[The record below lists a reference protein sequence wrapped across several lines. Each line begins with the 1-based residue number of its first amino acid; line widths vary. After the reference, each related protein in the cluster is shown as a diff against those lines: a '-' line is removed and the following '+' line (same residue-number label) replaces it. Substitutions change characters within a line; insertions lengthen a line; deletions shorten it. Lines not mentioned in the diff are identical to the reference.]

1 MSTERTVLHV
11 YGQGPEAVEHA
22 LAAIFANEERA
33 SALRLEGTYSAVLRH
48 ATSPD
53 LAAGYRYLILR
64 PHAPSQW
71 TPVLELGN
79 RTVGLEAELSRLLG
93 GAPVF
98 STFVYGDTV
107 SGYRLARDGAEVDRY
122 LSDPTFFAEAAAA
135 EHAGEGP
142 QAAQEPQELSG
153 AALDALAAAE
163 RGHPERFADLLP
175 AGTAPEDFWR
185 VVLAPGWWEEREGI
199 APAPPSTREGDDE
212 ADDEGALVDEED
224 RMRCIG
230 LALELWGPEEY
241 PLAQE
246 PEEIPD
252 NVAGPAIAVAFE

>member
-1 MSTERTVLHV
+1 MSMERTVLHV
-11 YGQGPEAVEHA
+11 LGHDPEAVERA
-22 LAAIFANEERA
+22 LATVFANEERA
-33 SALRLEGTYSAVLRH
+33 AALRLEGTYSAVLRR

-64 PHAPSQW
+64 PHAPSKW

-79 RTVGLEAELSRLLG
+79 RTVGLEAELSRLLDG
-93 GAPVF
+93 TPVF
-98 STFVYGDTV
+98 AIFVYGDTV

-122 LSDPTFFAEAAAA
+122 LSDPTFFMELEDAR
-135 EHAGEGP
+135 EG
-142 QAAQEPQELSG
+142 AHEVSG
-153 AALDALAAAE
+153 PALDALAVAE

-175 AGTAPEDFWR
+175 AGTAPEEFWR
-185 VVLAPGWWEEREGI
+185 VVLAPGWWEEREGT
-199 APAPPSTREGDDE
+199 AQSAGEAG
-212 ADDEGALVDEED
+212 ADDETLVDEED

-252 NVAGPAIAVAFE
+252 DVAGPAIAVAYE

>member
-1 MSTERTVLHV
+1 MSTERTVVHV
-11 YGQGPEAVEHA
+11 YGQGPEAVERA
-22 LAAIFANEERA
+22 LGTVFANEERA
-33 SALRLEGTYSAVLRH
+33 SALRLEGTYSAVLRR

-53 LAAGYRYLILR
+53 LAAGYRYIILR

-71 TPVLELGN
+71 TPVLALGN

-107 SGYRLARDGAEVDRY
+107 SGYRMARDGAEVDRY
-122 LSDPTFFAEAAAA
+122 LSDPTFFMEAEDGGEAPHEAA
-135 EHAGEGP
+135 GP
-142 QAAQEPQELSG
+142 
-153 AALDALAAAE
+153 ALDMLAEAE

-185 VVLAPGWWEEREGI
+185 VVLAPGWWEEREGT
-199 APAPPSTREGDDE
+199 AEAQPQQPAAGEGDAGDE
-212 ADDEGALVDEED
+212 DEELVDEED

-230 LALELWGPEEY
+230 LALELWGPQEY

-252 NVAGPAIAVAFE
+252 NAAGPAIAVAFE

>member
-11 YGQGPEAVEHA
+11 YGQTPEAVERA
-22 LAAIFANEERA
+22 LGTVFANEERS
-33 SALRLEGTYSAVLRH
+33 SALRLEGTYSAVLRR

-64 PHAPSQW
+64 PHAPSPW

-79 RTVGLEAELSRLLG
+79 RTVGLEVELSRLLG

-98 STFVYGDTV
+98 STFVYSDTV
-107 SGYRLARDGAEVDRY
+107 SGYRMARDGAEVDRY
-122 LSDPTFFAEAAAA
+122 LSDPTFFLEAEDGGEEPHEVGGP
-135 EHAGEGP
+135 EHDTLTAT
-142 QAAQEPQELSG
+142 
-153 AALDALAAAE
+153 E

-199 APAPPSTREGDDE
+199 AQAQQPAAGE
-212 ADDEGALVDEED
+212 AGVADQEEDLVDEED

-230 LALELWGPEEY
+230 LALELWGPQEY

>member
-11 YGQGPEAVEHA
+11 YGQAPEAVERA
-22 LAAIFANEERA
+22 LVAVFANEERT
-33 SALRLEGTYSAVLRH
+33 SALRLEGTYSAVLRR

-53 LAAGYRYLILR
+53 LAAGYRYVILR
-64 PHAPSQW
+64 PHVPSQW

-79 RTVGLEAELSRLLG
+79 RTMGLEAELSRLLG

-107 SGYRLARDGAEVDRY
+107 SGYRMARDGAEVDRY
-122 LSDPTFFAEAAAA
+122 LSDPTLFMEPEDGGEAPH
-135 EHAGEGP
+135 EVGGP
-142 QAAQEPQELSG
+142 
-153 AALDALAAAE
+153 ALDTLAEAE

-175 AGTAPEDFWR
+175 AGTTPEDFWR

-199 APAPPSTREGDDE
+199 APAQAAGEAGTEHEDNDE
-212 ADDEGALVDEED
+212 ELVDEED

-230 LALELWGPEEY
+230 LALELWGPQEY

>member
-11 YGQGPEAVEHA
+11 YGHDPEAVERA
-22 LAAIFANEERA
+22 LAAVFANEERA

-53 LAAGYRYLILR
+53 LAAGYRYVILR

-98 STFVYGDTV
+98 SIFVYGDTV
-107 SGYRLARDGAEVDRY
+107 SGYRMARDGAEVDRY
-122 LSDPTFFAEAAAA
+122 VSDPTIFMESDDA
-135 EHAGEGP
+135 HEG
-142 QAAQEPQELSG
+142 ATDLSG
-153 AALDALAAAE
+153 AALDTLAAAE

-185 VVLAPGWWEEREGI
+185 VVLAPGWWEEREGN
-199 APAPPSTREGDDE
+199 APAQGPAAGEAGDDTE
-212 ADDEGALVDEED
+212 ALVDEED

-230 LALELWGPEEY
+230 LALELWGAEDY

-252 NVAGPAIAVAFE
+252 NVAGPAIAVAYE

>member
-11 YGQGPEAVEHA
+11 YGQPPEAVERA
-22 LAAIFANEERA
+22 LAAVFANEERA

-53 LAAGYRYLILR
+53 LSAGYRYLILR

-71 TPVLELGN
+71 TPVLEVGN
-79 RTVGLEAELSRLLG
+79 RTDGLEAELSRLLG

-98 STFVYGDTV
+98 STFVYGETV
-107 SGYRLARDGAEVDRY
+107 SGSRIARDGAEVDRY
-122 LSDPTFFAEAAAA
+122 VSDPTFFANLEDGHEEANDV
-135 EHAGEGP
+135 
-142 QAAQEPQELSG
+142 G
-153 AALDALAAAE
+153 AASLDTLAAAE

-199 APAPPSTREGDDE
+199 AASPAGGDEDE
-212 ADDEGALVDEED
+212 TLVDEED

-230 LALELWGPEEY
+230 LALELWGPQEY

-252 NVAGPAIAVAFE
+252 NVAGPAIAVAYE

>member
-11 YGQGPEAVEHA
+11 YGQPPEAVERA
-22 LAAIFANEERA
+22 LAAVFANEERA
-33 SALRLEGTYSAVLRH
+33 SALRLEGTYSAVLRQ
-48 ATSPD
+48 ATSPG
-53 LAAGYRYLILR
+53 LAAGYRYVILR

-79 RTVGLEAELSRLLG
+79 RTVGLETELSRLLG

-98 STFVYGDTV
+98 SIFVYGDTV
-107 SGYRLARDGAEVDRY
+107 SGYRMARDGVEVDRY
-122 LSDPTFFAEAAAA
+122 VSDPTFFMDLEDGREGANEA
-135 EHAGEGP
+135 
-142 QAAQEPQELSG
+142 G
-153 AALDALAAAE
+153 AATLDALAAAE
-163 RGHPERFADLLP
+163 HGHPERFADLLP
-175 AGTAPEDFWR
+175 EGTTPEDFWR

-199 APAPPSTREGDDE
+199 AATQAAGEGEGEGEGDQDE
-212 ADDEGALVDEED
+212 TLVDEED

-230 LALELWGPEEY
+230 LALELWEPREY

-252 NVAGPAIAVAFE
+252 NVAGPAIAVAYE

>member
-11 YGQGPEAVEHA
+11 YGQPPEAVERA
-22 LAAIFANEERA
+22 LAAVFANEERA

-107 SGYRLARDGAEVDRY
+107 SGYRLARDGVEVDRY
-122 LSDPTFFAEAAAA
+122 VSDPTFFMELEDGREGANEA
-135 EHAGEGP
+135 
-142 QAAQEPQELSG
+142 G
-153 AALDALAAAE
+153 AASLDALAAVE

-199 APAPPSTREGDDE
+199 AASPSAGETAG
-212 ADDEGALVDEED
+212 ADDETLVDEED

-230 LALELWGPEEY
+230 LALELWGSQEY

-246 PEEIPD
+246 PEDIPD
-252 NVAGPAIAVAFE
+252 NVAGPAIAVAYE